1 MAYIPDEAVARLS
14 ELTKG
19 GFALY
24 VYFCK
29 LGDRKTGICWPS
41 LRTTAA
47 YMKVDQRR
55 VCVWRRELLEAG
67 WIRFENE
74 KHGQTPIVRLL
85 AGFEGA
91 DKSAAPSADNSAA
104 PSADKRAAVG
114 AAKRAAASAAEK
126 TAVLTK
132 EQQGVLTK
140 KHQGADKS
148 DMRINR
154 LNQPMNQPIEESS
167 SFSEQFPKEV
177 SMRAVFARATETQG
191 ALALAEQPKQQSRH
205 SLADLEAYAASKTCI
220 RNPAGFAR
228 MLQRSGEDDA
238 LVDAF
243 LEAKQARTV
252 VATAAVPENAMTQLR
267 DLIADFDRM
276 GLKEHA
282 DE

>member
-74 KHGQTPIVRLL
+74 KHGQTPIVRLF

-91 DKSAAPSADNSAA
+91 DKS
-104 PSADKRAAVG
+104 
-114 AAKRAAASAAEK
+114 AAASAAEK